1 MDTHLVLFV
10 HATMAQCSHK
20 CPVCTKKHAHSS
32 NYGKKTFTPSFIS
45 EVYLANGDTQP
56 GGGSG
61 SMQIHNLLPRSRFPR
76 VDGGGGELLAYKR
89 VGCHRRSVSRV
100 QREGQDHL
108 IKVKPVSLIWHVI
121 RELPGRRRRLRIF
134 PPSPG
139 LVWGKKELCVC
150 CCWHDCEV

>member
-1 MDTHLVLFV
+1 MRRWHNAHTS
-10 HATMAQCSHK
+10 AQSARKSTRTPVITEKKLLPLLLSRK
-20 CPVCTKKHAHSS
+20 CIWQMEIHS
-32 NYGKKTFTPSFIS
+32 P
-45 EVYLANGDTQP
+45 AA
-56 GGGSG
+56 GGSG
-61 SMQIHNLLPRSRFPR
+61 SMQIHNLLPHSRFPR
-76 VDGGGGELLAYKR
+76 VDGGRGELLAYKR
-89 VGCHRRSVSRV
+89 VGRLRRSVSRV
-100 QREGQDHL
+100 QHEGQDHL